1 MNRSLAYRVW
11 AWAAIVTLL
20 CSLCSAQS
28 SDKQQ
33 AEPAKFSTRTQLVLI
48 PVLVTDKSGTHI
60 SGLKKEDFTVLENGS
75 ERPIATFEEIRS
87 DPGRI
92 ASLKNGNTFSNYAG
106 DGITRRVTLI
116 VIDLI
121 NTRFTDQAYLKNELL
136 KYLSQSLDRREPTG
150 LLTLDRNGVHLIHD
164 FTSDPALLIAALHKV
179 RGDATKLVDGEEEM
193 EAITGNASPQGSAGD
208 SGTSGGTGGGRP
220 GTSTA
225 TSAAMQQEAD
235 RMQTMIED
243 AALNFQSF
251 QQRVAI
257 LYTLEGLQ
265 QVAQSVTGFPGRKSL
280 IWAGGGF
287 PFSVSDN
294 TMQLAPPG
302 RDSLTDVLPV
312 YERTWQL
319 LNDAE
324 IALYPIDVK
333 GLQSFTPS
341 AAIRTPSRPG
351 RPGSYARSTSWKQI
365 DTQST
370 FETFAAATGGRAY
383 YNSNDL
389 VKGFRDAVRDSTQYY
404 MLGYYLDRATTKP
417 GWHKL
422 VVKAKR
428 EHVNIRSRTGFLVPA
443 DASASGSKE
452 NKDIASALHSPLDYT
467 SIGMSG
473 RWELIENNPGSDKK
487 RAHYVVELAP
497 NAGLI
502 DGSDQNHVS
511 LDLVVSAATGEGLL
525 AAPVSEKKIDLHP
538 KEEVAK
544 NIQEKGLALKGV
556 VEVGPGDYTV
566 HLVVRDELSGRTGS
580 VITPLKVE

>member
-1 MNRSLAYRVW
+1 MNRTLAYRVW
-11 AWAAIVTLL
+11 TCAAIAILL
-20 CSLCSAQS
+20 CSFS
-28 SDKQQ
+28 SGENGDEQP

-48 PVLVTDKSGTHI
+48 PVLVTDKAGTHI
-60 SGLKKEDFTVLENGS
+60 GGLKKEDFTVLENGS
-75 ERPIATFEEIRS
+75 ERPIATFEEITS
-87 DPGRI
+87 DPNRI
-92 ASLKNGNTFSNYAG
+92 ASLRNGNTFSNYAG
-106 DGITRRVTLI
+106 DGVTRRVTLI

-121 NTRFTDQAYLKNELL
+121 NTRFADQAYLKNELL

-164 FTSDPALLIAALHKV
+164 FTSDPGLLIAALHKV

-208 SGTSGGTGGGRP
+208 IGTSGGTGGGRP
-220 GTSTA
+220 GTLAA

-251 QQRVAI
+251 QQRIAI

-265 QVAQSVTGFPGRKSL
+265 QVAQSVVGFPGRKSL
-280 IWAGGGF
+280 IWASGGF
-287 PFSVSDN
+287 PFSVSDT

-333 GLQSFTPS
+333 GLQSNMPS
-341 AAIRTPSRPG
+341 AAISTPSRPG
-351 RPGSYARSTSWKQI
+351 RPPNYTRSATWRQI

-383 YNSNDL
+383 NNSNDL
-389 VKGFRDAVRDSTQYY
+389 VKGFRDAVHDSTQYY
-404 MLGYYLDRATTKP
+404 MLGYYLDRANTKP

-422 VVKAKR
+422 AVKAKR
-428 EHVNIRSRTGFLVPA
+428 EHVNIRSRTGFFVPA
-443 DASASGSKE
+443 GASASGSKE

-473 RWELIENNPGSDKK
+473 RWESAEPGQENGKK
-487 RAHYVVELAP
+487 RLHYVVELAP
-497 NAGLI
+497 NSGVV
-502 DGSDQNHVS
+502 DGSDQNHVL
-511 LDLVVSAATGEGLL
+511 LDLVVSAVTGAGLL

-538 KEEVAK
+538 KEGVART
-544 NIQEKGLALKGV
+544 IREKGLALKGV
-556 VEVGPGDYTV
+556 VELGPGDYTV
-566 HLVVRDELSGRTGS
+566 HLVVRDELSGRVGS